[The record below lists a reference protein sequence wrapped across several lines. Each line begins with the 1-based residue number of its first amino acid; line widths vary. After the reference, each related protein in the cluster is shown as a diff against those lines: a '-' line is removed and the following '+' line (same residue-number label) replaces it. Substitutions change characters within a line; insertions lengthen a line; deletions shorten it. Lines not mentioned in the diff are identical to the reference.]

1 MIITESSETML
12 KAVSGYFGR
21 GITIFDA
28 KGYYSD
34 QSKKVVYVVV
44 NRFEIAQL
52 KAIVAATDPDAFV
65 TVTEITDTMGANI
78 KLRKKNKSVVPEEEI
93 AVAAE
98 DSAGNSAGNDEN
110 SL

>member
-1 MIITESSETML
+1 MIITESPETML

-65 TVTEITDTMGANI
+65 TVTESTDTMGANI

-93 AVAAE
+93 AVEEA
-98 DSAGNSAGNDEN
+98 SAGNSAGNDEN